1 MDRSGC
7 NPLMELHLKRSHWEI
22 MLAHVQAHAP
32 LESCGLLAGKIISV
46 EEVLLVGNQAESR
59 VRFVM
64 DPKEQLK
71 ALDWIDTHKLE
82 LIGIFHSHPAG
93 PEMVSITDIEEAA
106 YPVTQ
111 VIWSPVKGKWNAR
124 GFWIENKR
132 VSEVVL
138 KVIEN
143 EQP

>member
-1 MDRSGC
+1 
-7 NPLMELHLKRSHWEI
+7 MELHLKRSHWEI
-22 MLAHVQAHAP
+22 MLAHVQAHVP
-32 LESCGLLAGKIISV
+32 LESCGLLAGKNNSV
-46 EEVLLVGNQAESR
+46 AEVLLVGNQAESP

-71 ALDWIDTHKLE
+71 ALDWIDAHKLE
-82 LIGIFHSHPAG
+82 LVGIFHSHPAG
-93 PEMVSITDIEEAA
+93 PEMVSITDIEEAE

-111 VIWSPVKGKWNAR
+111 VIWSPVNGKWNAR
-124 GFWIENKR
+124 GFWIENKQ

-138 KVIEN
+138 NVIEN